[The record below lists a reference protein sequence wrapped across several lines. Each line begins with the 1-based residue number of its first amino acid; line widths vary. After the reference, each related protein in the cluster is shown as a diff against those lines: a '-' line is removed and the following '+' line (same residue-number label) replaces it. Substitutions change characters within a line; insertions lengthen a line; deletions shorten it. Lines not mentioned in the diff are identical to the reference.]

1 MRECNVDMGSSELC
15 DVILDRLYAA
25 DTLLESMASKYTN
38 INNSTQP
45 STSPSSGSIPQINP
59 SQTKLVAICSWT
71 NYFMYNSRPA
81 LSYQPAII
89 AALLFSQVNE
99 FDLYWGAVSFTNRT
113 GELGKRLFTTRSG
126 VIVFCFFSKWAREE
140 SESSENKKV
149 VLANKF
155 EERRIEKMIF
165 LFTLSFEAER
175 FFCSSASCSSCFF
188 LVLETLRSQK
198 NFFFAYSGDK
208 IQFFK

>member
-45 STSPSSGSIPQINP
+45 STSPSSGSTPQINP

-99 FDLYWGAVSFTNRT
+99 FDLYWGAVSFTNR
-113 GELGKRLFTTRSG
+113 RG

-140 SESSENKKV
+140 TESSENKKV

-165 LFTLSFEAER
+165 LFTLSFEAKR
-175 FFCSSASCSSCFF
+175 FFCSSAYCSSCFF

-198 NFFFAYSGDK
+198 NFFFAYSAIK
-208 IQFFK
+208 FNFLNSFSKLFL